1 MRTPLLLLA
10 AAFCPLLGLAQALT
24 ATSYELAD
32 GSKGTGQLTV
42 QPGYHTK
49 LLLTDGA
56 AAPGSKAAKKSK
68 EIDADKVRS
77 FEVGSDHYVLVRSM
91 KLGTGMPMTMGMTK
105 KDEFAKVLETGK
117 LELLQYE
124 VDYTTSSRSRPLPG
138 MPTYGTGRDYQGHT
152 QTVYILR
159 RAGEDDALMIPTN
172 TKKIQDMM
180 KPYFAGRPDLQKR
193 LATPPTSEAE
203 YRALVLA
210 YNAAK

>member
-10 AAFCPLLGLAQALT
+10 LAASPLLGLAQNLT

-32 GSKGTGQLTV
+32 GSKGTGQLMV

-49 LLLTDGA
+49 LLVADA
-56 AAPGSKAAKKSK
+56 AAEPGSKAARKGK
-68 EIDADKVRS
+68 EIDADKVRC
-77 FEVGSDHYVLVRSM
+77 FDVGSDHYVLVRSM

-117 LELLQYE
+117 LDLLQYD
-124 VDYTTSSRSRPLPG
+124 VAYMTSTRG
-138 MPTYGTGRDYQGHT
+138 MPGLGTGRDYRGHT

-172 TKKIQDMM
+172 PKKIQEMIA
-180 KPYFAGRPDLQKR
+180 PYFAGRPDLQKR
-193 LATPPTSEAE
+193 LTPPPTSEAE
-203 YRALVLA
+203 YRALVQA
-210 YNAAK
+210 YNASK